1 MKQTIGA
8 CVVTYNRKDLLI
20 RCLNAILRQEY
31 LPDGIVIVDNVSTDS
46 TFEEITTRMF
56 PGLIF
61 RYENES
67 GFVYE
72 GDIIVANRSMSVVY
86 IQKKVNDGGS
96 GGFYA
101 AMKEAFNRG
110 YDWLWL
116 MDDDGLPDRKELKE
130 LYNKSVEYHC
140 NTPMPWCL
148 T

>member
-61 RYENES
+61 RYETRVDLFMKGIS
-67 GFVYE
+67 SWQIG
-72 GDIIVANRSMSVVY
+72 RCLLY
-86 IQKKVNDGGS
+86 I
-96 GGFYA
+96 F
-101 AMKEAFNRG
+101 R
-110 YDWLWL
+110 
-116 MDDDGLPDRKELKE
+116 RR
-130 LYNKSVEYHC
+130 
-140 NTPMPWCL
+140 
-148 T
+148 